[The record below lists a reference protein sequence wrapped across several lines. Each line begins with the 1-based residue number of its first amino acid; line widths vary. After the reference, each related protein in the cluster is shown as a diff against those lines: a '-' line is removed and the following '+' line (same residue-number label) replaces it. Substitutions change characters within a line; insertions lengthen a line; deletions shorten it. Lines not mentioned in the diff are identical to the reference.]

1 MLNEEKKEQIYE
13 ILNDKLTKHKEK
25 DKEKLKGEVK
35 KQEIKNYKTAIKTIS
50 KDRDNIAYKKKN
62 EVIPMNS
69 TVNNLSNNN
78 IYYKSFFC

>member
-35 KQEIKNYKTAIKTIS
+35 KQEIKNDKTAIKTIS
-50 KDRDNIAYKKKN
+50 KDRDNIADKKKN

>member
-1 MLNEEKKEQIYE
+1 VLNEEKKEQIYE

-35 KQEIKNYKTAIKTIS
+35 KQEIKNDKTAIKTIS
-50 KDRDNIAYKKKN
+50 KDRDNIADKKKN